1 MPNDATQTFF
11 MNSNPTKTTVS
22 SSPSQSLESDLPS
35 QTTSGSSE
43 VHADP
48 RGGRKWLP
56 WFWLFFCIASFFA
69 GRYLQNGGHS
79 SHSRLDLNGSD
90 VAKHSADAVVVT
102 ASPVMPRTIERTVEA
117 VGTLFGFE
125 EVDISSKLDG
135 RVVRIVSDL
144 SSVVKPGDVLLELD
158 STDARLALEQSERSL
173 NAELAKWGF
182 ETVPDATYDR
192 NLLPMVVSARLRFD
206 LARSRLE
213 RMLPLEQTRSISA
226 DDLEQAKSETRIAE
240 SEWKNQLLLANSA
253 AANARLKAADV
264 QVAQQRLLDCKILVP
279 TPTLTEN
286 DLPPMY
292 TVSER
297 LVSEGTNVRPGTVVF
312 RLVLGRTLKLRL
324 SIPEAYA
331 SSVALRQQV
340 MISTSASSDPQ
351 LGMVTKISPAI
362 DRATRTFVVEV
373 EVPNADGKCKPGSFA
388 KARIL
393 VGRSE
398 NAVTVPLGALYSA
411 AGINK
416 IFVVD
421 GEQVREVRVSLGE
434 QSSDW
439 IEIAS
444 PALGPESQVVTSGQR
459 LLADGTHVVVR
470 AMSSQG
476 ETELPELELP
486 GAEVSG
492 AEVSGAG
499 SRQP

>member
-1 MPNDATQTFF
+1 
-11 MNSNPTKTTVS
+11 MNSNLTKPPALS
-22 SSPSQSLESDLPS
+22 SSSQNIDSVSKSSSATALADVDAGL
-35 QTTSGSSE
+35 GS
-43 VHADP
+43 
-48 RGGRKWLP
+48 RRKWLV
-56 WFWLFFCIASFFA
+56 WIWVLGCIASFLA
-69 GRYLQNGGHS
+69 GRYFQGEGHRA
-79 SHSRLDLNGSD
+79 HSRLALEPSE
-90 VAKHSADAVVVT
+90 VAKHSTDAVVVT
-102 ASPVMPRTIERTVEA
+102 ATGVQPRMIERTVEA

-135 RVVRIVSDL
+135 RVVRIHSDL

-158 STDARLALEQSERSL
+158 STDARLALEQAERSL

-182 ETVPDATYDR
+182 ESVPDATYDR
-192 NLLPMVVSARLRFD
+192 NLLPMVVSARLRSD

-226 DDLEQAKSETRIAE
+226 DDLEQAKSEARIAE

-264 QVAQQRLLDCKILVP
+264 QVAMQRLSDCQILVP
-279 TPTLTEN
+279 TPTLTESAQ
-286 DLPPMY
+286 PSMY

-331 SSVALRQQV
+331 SSVAVNQQV
-340 MISTSASSDPQ
+340 MISTSASSQ
-351 LGMVTKISPAI
+351 SQIGMVTKISPAI

-398 NAVTVPLGALYSA
+398 NAITVPLGALYSA

-421 GEQVREVRVSLGE
+421 GEQVREVRVRVGD
-434 QSSDW
+434 QTSDW
-439 IEIAS
+439 IEIAEPILS
-444 PALGPESQVVTSGQR
+444 PDSQVVTSGQR
-459 LLADGTHVVVR
+459 LLADGTRISVR
-470 AMSSQG
+470 AMTLQSGDKSP
-476 ETELPELELP
+476 EEL
-486 GAEVSG
+486 
-492 AEVSGAG
+492 

>member
-1 MPNDATQTFF
+1 MLGRYHAWFRLKEHGNIASLQECHGCNTDFS
-11 MNSNPTKTTVS
+11 MNSNPTQLTSRALKE
-22 SSPSQSLESDLPS
+22 PLESRSESRSELPS
-35 QTTSGSSE
+35 
-43 VHADP
+43 
-48 RGGRKWLP
+48 RRRWLP
-56 WFWLFFCIASFFA
+56 WFWGLVCVAAFFA
-69 GRYLQNGGHS
+69 GRYIQTEGQS
-79 SHSRLDLNGSD
+79 SHSRLALHPSD

-102 ASPVMPRTIERTVEA
+102 AIPVESRTIERTVEA

-135 RVVRIVSDL
+135 RVVRIHSDL

-158 STDARLALEQSERSL
+158 STDARLALEQAERSL

-182 ETVPDATYDR
+182 ESVPDGTYDR

-226 DDLEQAKSETRIAE
+226 DDLEQAKSEARIAE

-264 QVAQQRLLDCKILVP
+264 QVAMQRLSDCQILVP

-286 DLPPMY
+286 AQPPMY

-297 LVSEGTNVRPGTVVF
+297 MVSEGTNVRPGTVVF

-331 SSVALRQQV
+331 SSVALNQQV
-340 MISTSASSDPQ
+340 MVSTSASSESQ
-351 LGMVTKISPAI
+351 FGTVAKISPSI

-393 VGRSE
+393 VGRTD
-398 NAVTVPLGALYSA
+398 NALTVPLGALYSA

-421 GEQVREVRVSLGE
+421 GEQVREVRVRVGD

-439 IEIAS
+439 IEIAE
-444 PALGPESQVVTSGQR
+444 PPLAPDAWVVTSGQR
-459 LLADGTHVVVR
+459 LLADGTR
-470 AMSSQG
+470 IALRSMASQG
-476 ETELPELELP
+476 GDQAPQE
-486 GAEVSG
+486 A
-492 AEVSGAG
+492 
-499 SRQP
+499 SRQR